1 MKKKMLL
8 IILILLITIT
18 GCGKKLD
25 KDILEKQEIVIKNLG
40 VSNDNYLVYN
50 KDNKYYVYYVSD
62 TNYTGYLYTLHKSVD
77 EYNEYKEKY
86 KGDINA
92 NISFNDESYLTAIRV
107 DTGTVSDNFK
117 SNLDKKL
124 KGYKLVK

>member
-1 MKKKMLL
+1 MKKKVLL
-8 IILILLITIT
+8 IVMIMLIAIA

-25 KDILEKQEIVIKNLG
+25 EKILEKQSIVVKNIG

-50 KDNKYYVYYVSD
+50 KDNLYYVYYVSD
-62 TNYTGYLYTLHKSVD
+62 TNYTGYLYTLHKSVE

-92 NISFNDESYLTAIRV
+92 NISFNDESYLTVIRV
-107 DTGTVSDNFK
+107 DTGLVSDNFR

>member
-1 MKKKMLL
+1 MKKKVLL
-8 IILILLITIT
+8 IVMIMLIAIT

-25 KDILEKQEIVIKNLG
+25 EKILEKQSIVVKNIG

-50 KDNKYYVYYVSD
+50 KDNLYYVYYVND
-62 TNYTGYLYTLHKSVD
+62 TNYTGYLYTLHKSVE

-92 NISFNDESYLTAIRV
+92 NISFNDESYLTVIRV
-107 DTGTVSDNFK
+107 DTGLVSDNFR

>member
-62 TNYTGYLYTLHKSVD
+62 TNYTGYLYTLHKDRKSV
-77 EYNEYKEKY
+77 
-86 KGDINA
+86 
-92 NISFNDESYLTAIRV
+92 V
-107 DTGTVSDNFK
+107 
-117 SNLDKKL
+117 
-124 KGYKLVK
+124 

>member
-1 MKKKMLL
+1 MKKKVLL
-8 IILILLITIT
+8 IIMIMLILIT

-25 KDILEKQEIVIKNLG
+25 EKILEKQSIVVKNIG

-50 KDNKYYVYYVSD
+50 KDNLYYVYYINN
-62 TNYTGYLYTLHKSVD
+62 TNYTGYLYTLHKSVE

-86 KGDINA
+86 KGDISA
-92 NISFNDESYLTAIRV
+92 NISFNDESYLTVIRV
-107 DTGTVSDNFK
+107 DTGLVSDNFR
-117 SNLDKKL
+117 SNLDKNL

>member
-1 MKKKMLL
+1 MKKKVLL
-8 IILILLITIT
+8 IIMIMLILIT

-25 KDILEKQEIVIKNLG
+25 EKILEKQSIVVKNIG

-50 KDNKYYVYYVSD
+50 KDNLYYVYYISD
-62 TNYTGYLYTLHKSVD
+62 TNYTRYSYTLHKSVE

-86 KGDINA
+86 KGDISA
-92 NISFNDESYLTAIRV
+92 NISFNDESYLTVIRV
-107 DTGTVSDNFK
+107 DTGLVSDNFR